1 VSRRGDL
8 SHEEGS
14 FLADHLDLLA
24 VEAIEDP
31 WVGEVLGPV
40 GVGGECI
47 DKGKIMLDKEVDEEV
62 FVGGEHVTE
71 IPQVAAMFQSEA
83 CQSPVED
90 DPLVLFLEG
99 GFVDE
104 GFIGQGIMPLLI
116 GIEGRNVR
124 IVV

>member
-1 VSRRGDL
+1 ML
-8 SHEEGS
+8 Q
-14 FLADHLDLLA
+14 
-24 VEAIEDP
+24 
-31 WVGEVLGPV
+31 
-40 GVGGECI
+40 
-47 DKGKIMLDKEVDEEV
+47 GK
-62 FVGGEHVTE
+62 
-71 IPQVAAMFQSEA
+71 A